1 MQTAKCE
8 IELMKSRA
16 QLFFETISSIE
27 ESQKESQ
34 LQQKKIRQFSYISVT
49 FLVIAAFSYVYFFSK
64 TLRRPQTVLII
75 IPVLVLGEV
84 SRRFITWYYQR
95 KIKQTQKKLIDLRA
109 QKKRIL
115 DEVMN
120 NETFNKAKEILEKYA
135 PDQLPK
141 GSGMVVPLL
150 GHRATP
156 VSGAKT
162 PAVNNPAKK
171 SLFSPDKSVVP
182 SPTVISRRSLVN
194 SQPSHNLPRPI
205 LPTEK
210 TILEKLVELIVGDG
224 PSQRFALICSAC
236 NSHNGMALK
245 EEFEY
250 LAYKCAYCGYFN
262 PARKQRLV
270 APKLLDSVS
279 NWADDSTLNASI
291 PGSRGVPSTALRANN
306 LLEDQGGEDIISDKS
321 STNLNRVMDGES
333 NGEAVGEVGHVVDN
347 TFGEH
352 VTNPVDNEISRK
364 VINDDSNKLNGEVDS
379 EIICQKNS
387 ALMDDMKMEVDES
400 LTEKDLGEYVSD
412 EESSSETESPL
423 KTAETAKVH

>member
-1 MQTAKCE
+1 MGIILSKFRKKKSSE
-8 IELMKSRA
+8 EVLESIE
-16 QLFFETISSIE
+16 ETISSIE

-84 SRRFITWYYQR
+84 LRRFITWYYQR

-250 LAYKCAYCGYFN
+250 L
-262 PARKQRLV
+262 
-270 APKLLDSVS
+270 
-279 NWADDSTLNASI
+279 
-291 PGSRGVPSTALRANN
+291 GSRGVPSTALRANN